1 MALFTIGFHL
11 YSVVPTPS
19 FIHLNRPLSHEQ
31 VGAYLHSR
39 NFADLLRH
47 RKPYLYKG
55 GSSQS
60 FSVLAHLD
68 TSPIT
73 RDYIL
78 LGYPHDLTSHSQSQS
93 VLMYVLLKKRL
104 SRRKIIFRHS
114 CYVLVSPIEWYSE
127 KSSKLTETTSQI
139 DPHAKRFYTPG
150 FSTHNRAC
158 GTKVYAW
165 FVSRLL
171 YTVTL

>member
-60 FSVLAHLD
+60 FSVLTHLD

-78 LGYPHDLTSHSQSQS
+78 IGYPHDLTSHSQSQS
-93 VLMYVLLKKRL
+93 VLVRSSQEAFISSQDNIPPFLLCASITHRVIL
-104 SRRKIIFRHS
+104 RK
-114 CYVLVSPIEWYSE
+114 VA
-127 KSSKLTETTSQI
+127 KNSQ
-139 DPHAKRFYTPG
+139 RQ
-150 FSTHNRAC
+150 
-158 GTKVYAW
+158 
-165 FVSRLL
+165 LL
-171 YTVTL
+171 R